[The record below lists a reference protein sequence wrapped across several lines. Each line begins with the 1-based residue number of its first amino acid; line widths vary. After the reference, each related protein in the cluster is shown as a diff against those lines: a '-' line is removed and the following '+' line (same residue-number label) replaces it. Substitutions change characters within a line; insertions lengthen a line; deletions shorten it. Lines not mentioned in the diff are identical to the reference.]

1 MVDMRASTPE
11 RGSKTRI
18 FEMRIKEQQI
28 TGQRFAPPPLR
39 SPQPR
44 LKRPELEGAVKRPEI
59 AAEVRLIQPWFNL
72 LQPCK
77 DCFTSTFDEAW
88 SLSTSREHVSGIR
101 SPRTRSQ
108 SRTPGLESRS
118 SADSSRPTSSQVPL
132 LPRPRRLEDEDAAT
146 VWPPGTARWRRL
158 QVQRTV
164 QREERSERSEGSVA
178 AVVPQPEPEKAGRLS
193 PQPPTKPRKVKPR
206 PKPRSRRWWEL

>member
-18 FEMRIKEQQI
+18 FEMRIKGQQV

-44 LKRPELEGAVKRPEI
+44 MKRPELEGAVKRPEI
-59 AAEVRLIQPWFNL
+59 SADVRLIQPWFNL
-72 LQPCK
+72 LQPCR

-158 QVQRTV
+158 HVQRTV
-164 QREERSERSEGSVA
+164 QAPLE
-178 AVVPQPEPEKAGRLS
+178 PPEPPEPQKAGRLS

>member
-1 MVDMRASTPE
+1 MRASTPE
-11 RGSKTRI
+11 PWGSKTRI

-28 TGQRFAPPPLR
+28 TGQRFAPPPVR
-39 SPQPR
+39 SVQPR

-59 AAEVRLIQPWFNL
+59 SAEVRLIQPWFNL
-72 LQPCK
+72 LQPCR

-158 QVQRTV
+158 QVQRPAPP
-164 QREERSERSEGSVA
+164 QPERSERSERDA
-178 AVVPQPEPEKAGRLS
+178 AVVPQPEPQKAGRLS
-193 PQPPTKPRKVKPR
+193 PEPPAKPRKVKPR